1 MPYISNSHEEE
12 SMGTSSLE
20 AEARPNLAEVGPN
33 LQKATLEKEEEEA
46 TTVNG
51 PCSDQEK
58 KVKVQDNKQAEK
70 KAKVS
75 VIPMGSSGTVSSSH
89 PSWTNIIESSH
100 VGEIHLF

>member
-1 MPYISNSHEEE
+1 MPYIPNSHKEETME
-12 SMGTSSLE
+12 ISSLE
-20 AEARPNLAEVGPN
+20 AEAGPNLAEAGPN
-33 LQKATLEKEEEEA
+33 LLKAKLEKKEEGA

-75 VIPMGSSGTVSSSH
+75 VILMGSSGTVSSSH
-89 PSWTNIIESSH
+89 PS
-100 VGEIHLF
+100 